1 MKLIENMRFPNERDL
16 YASENLLLKNCAF
29 DGEEDGES
37 ALKESRNIALED
49 CTMNLRY
56 PLWHDENAEL
66 TRVEMTQACR
76 AALWYSQNVTVRE
89 SKLSGIKCLRECER
103 ARLFDSAIASP
114 EFGWKCRDVALE
126 RCSLVSEYAFLEA
139 EDLRLRDVKFS
150 GKYSFQY
157 VRGAVLENC
166 ELDTKDAFWH
176 AKDITVKNCV
186 VKGEYLGWYSENLTF
201 VNCTIIGTQ
210 PLCYCKGLKLVG
222 CKTEG
227 CDLAFE
233 YSEVEAEILGDIL
246 SVKNPRAGRITA
258 ESIGEVIY
266 TEDSKFPCACEVRL
280 VDKPRRAC

>member
-1 MKLIENMRFPNERDL
+1 MKLIENTCFPNERDL
-16 YASENLLLKNCAF
+16 YASENLMLKNCAF

-37 ALKESRNIALED
+37 ALKECRNIVLED
-49 CTMNLRY
+49 CYMNLRY

-103 ARLFDSAIASP
+103 ARFFDSAISSP

-126 RCSLVSEYAFLEA
+126 RCSLMSEYAFLEA

-201 VNCTIIGTQ
+201 ENCTIIGTQ

-233 YSEVEAEILGDIL
+233 YSEVRAEILGDIL

-258 ESIGEVIY
+258 DRIGEVIY